1 MVAESGDLDS
11 CLLTGLEQSI
21 NAHQVTVSIKKVL
34 YSTIDQSIISIL
46 LLQLQRKKANQP
58 ET

>member
-11 CLLTGLEQSI
+11 YLLTGLEQSL
-21 NAHQVTVSIKKVL
+21 NTHQATVSIKKVL
-34 YSTIDQSIISIL
+34 YSTIDQSIISL
-46 LLQLQRKKANQP
+46 LLLKLQRKKANQP